1 MKRKGARSKADAKSS
16 VAQQKED
23 VQVEL
28 QLNKNNE
35 NEDGEGQG
43 FFACYLLTSLSPRFK
58 GHTYIGFTVNPRRR
72 IRQHN
77 GEIGSGA
84 WRTKSKRPWEMV
96 LCIYGFPTNVSA
108 LQFEWAWQHPIE
120 SLAVRKAAVGFKSL
134 SGVANKIKLA
144 YTMLTLPSWES
155 MDMTVN
161 FFSTKYMKHCAGCPD
176 LPQHMTV
183 EIGSMDELPCYTE
196 KIDGMLENED
206 DDNNELEFGDNN
218 AGTSGSVPD
227 ACDDSVTAVSPKNP
241 SHAENISEPF
251 EWNKESEATEPPP
264 SHLFI
269 PFECNEESEAT
280 ELAGHLFTPV
290 EWNKVSEATEPP
302 PSHSF
307 IPFECNEESEATELA
322 GHLFTPFEWNKES
335 EASELPG
342 HSFTP
347 REHSEPF
354 DSILSPKGKASSV
367 VEEMDSIS
375 STKKSNAESSKTDPE
390 QTGAT
395 ASDVRGAFSVPH
407 QADIIDLSTPSPSCR
422 NDIDRKKRRVSST
435 VSSEFIDLTKSPNFI
450 QL

>member
-16 VAQQKED
+16 VAQQQED
-23 VQVEL
+23 VQIE
-28 QLNKNNE
+28 QINNND
-35 NEDGEGQG
+35 NEGDEGGGGG

-120 SLAVRKAAVGFKSL
+120 SLAVRKAAVEFKSL

-161 FFSTKYMKHCAGCPD
+161 FFSTKYMKHCAGCPN

-196 KIDGMLENED
+196 RIDGLLENED
-206 DDNNELEFGDNN
+206 DSTNEVEFDDNNVS
-218 AGTSGSVPD
+218 TSASVPD
-227 ACDDSVTAVSPKNP
+227 AIDDSITPDSPKNP
-241 SHAENISEPF
+241 SHGDNIGEPFGWNKESEATELPGHSFSPFECNKESEATELPGHSFTPF
-251 EWNKESEATEPPP
+251 EWNKESEATE
-264 SHLFI
+264 
-269 PFECNEESEAT
+269 
-280 ELAGHLFTPV
+280 
-290 EWNKVSEATEPP
+290 
-302 PSHSF
+302 
-307 IPFECNEESEATELA
+307 
-322 GHLFTPFEWNKES
+322 
-335 EASELPG
+335 LPG
-342 HSFTP
+342 HSLSS

-354 DSILSPKGKASSV
+354 DSISSPKEKASSATLSKRGV
-367 VEEMDSIS
+367 IEETNFIS
-375 STKKSNAESSKTDPE
+375 STKKTNAESSKTDSE
-390 QTGAT
+390 QTGA
-395 ASDVRGAFSVPH
+395 FFVPR
-407 QADIIDLSTPSPSCR
+407 QADIIDLSTPSPRCR

-435 VSSEFIDLTKSPNFI
+435 VSSEFIDLTMSPNFI